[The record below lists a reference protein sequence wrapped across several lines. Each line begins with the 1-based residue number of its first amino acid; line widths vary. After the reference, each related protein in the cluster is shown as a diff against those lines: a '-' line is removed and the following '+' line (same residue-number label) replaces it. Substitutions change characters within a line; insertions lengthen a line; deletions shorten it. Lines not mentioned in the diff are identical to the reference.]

1 MTGLVNRL
9 RAASINARYAGR
21 IWKRLGGV
29 YPRACN
35 ICGYSGLFNAHGLP
49 PRFDARCP
57 ACNSLERHRH
67 QVLWISRLTDAV
79 RGKRVLHFAPEP
91 VLRRYYSALAATYT
105 SADIAKGRADMTL
118 NIERIDQPDESWDVV
133 IANHVLEHVDDSK
146 ALAEIHRVLAPG
158 GVAILSF
165 PIALGFAQTYE
176 NASIILN
183 ADRDLHFG
191 QWDHVRYYGTDAADR
206 IAAAGFEVSSFT
218 ASEPDVHRHSLS
230 RNAREFLAR
239 KP

>member
-29 YPRACN
+29 YPRECN

-91 VLRRYYSALAATYT
+91 SC
-105 SADIAKGRADMTL
+105 ADIT
-118 NIERIDQPDESWDVV
+118 
-133 IANHVLEHVDDSK
+133 
-146 ALAEIHRVLAPG
+146 APWRRRTRRRTSPRG
-158 GVAILSF
+158 
-165 PIALGFAQTYE
+165 
-176 NASIILN
+176 
-183 ADRDLHFG
+183 
-191 QWDHVRYYGTDAADR
+191 
-206 IAAAGFEVSSFT
+206 
-218 ASEPDVHRHSLS
+218 
-230 RNAREFLAR
+230 ARTR
-239 KP
+239 P